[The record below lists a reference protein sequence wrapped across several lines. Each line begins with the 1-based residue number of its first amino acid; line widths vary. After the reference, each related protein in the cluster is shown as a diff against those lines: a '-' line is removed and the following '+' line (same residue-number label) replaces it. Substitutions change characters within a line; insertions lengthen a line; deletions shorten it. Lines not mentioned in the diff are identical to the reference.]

1 MRETKVLL
9 NADEFKYPRD
19 LRNAMEKIL
28 ISNPHFAEFEISGAD
43 MRIQDIFGRCRNS
56 IDWEKFN
63 CDFPVRVNPKES
75 KITVFTMKTAV
86 FCIQTTDGHV
96 YRIKKT
102 DNTDGFKLK
111 SNSQFFTESVESEK
125 DKHVMEYK
133 FNEEYKHLSKIII
146 APKGYKFSNDI
157 PILYTGKTLN
167 PDMIPDVIER
177 YLADM
182 DYAVNYDKPF
192 KIGDCVDYVHH
203 QLECIRKYDPKY
215 LQDAYNIQAIYDG
228 LKAVND
234 PLYDP
239 ERDGFN
245 IKINREADVNIIT
258 LDRNGMMFA
267 VIHANDLDSLRV
279 DFVKFHKS
287 TTNIGMWMLALINL
301 LKGIPDEN
309 RDLLITEYCALEK
322 LESFRGEVK
331 AVSLNDTTY
340 NKSME
345 YKWQFPDMTTINVT
359 VKKTDDNR
367 ILVESDD
374 LKDGLAREILK
385 AADRMKVIY
394 YHSQYMTAR
403 NIMDDL
409 KRKRMSEIHWITE
422 GWYHIKG
429 NGIDTI
435 AAYDMTDTD
444 AVYFKT
450 FENGCPKVITI
461 NITELTDYHIDRLK

>member
-1 MRETKVLL
+1 MKETKVLL

-19 LRNAMEKIL
+19 LRLAMEKIVV
-28 ISNPHFAEFEISGAD
+28 SNPHFAEFEISGAD

-86 FCIQTTDGHV
+86 FCIQTTDGRI

-133 FNEEYKHLSKIII
+133 FNEEYKHLSKIMI

-157 PILYTGKTLN
+157 PILYTEKSLN
-167 PDMIPDVIER
+167 PDIIPDVIEK
-177 YLADM
+177 YLSGDP
-182 DYAVNYDKPF
+182 VNCDKHF
-192 KIGDCVDYVHH
+192 QIGDCVDYVVH
-203 QLECIRKYDPKY
+203 QLKCIREYNPKY

-239 ERDGFN
+239 EKDGFE
-245 IKINREADVNIIT
+245 IKITRKANANIIT
-258 LDRNGMMFA
+258 LLDRNMVMIA
-267 VIHANDLDSLRV
+267 IIHANDLDSLRV
-279 DFVKFHKS
+279 DFVNFHKP

-345 YKWQFPDMTTINVT
+345 YKCQFPDMTTINVT

-367 ILVESDD
+367 IIVESDD
-374 LKDGLAREILK
+374 LKDGLAREILNE
-385 AADRMKVIY
+385 ADRMKVTY

-409 KRKRMSEIHWITE
+409 KRKRVSEIHWITE
-422 GWYHIKG
+422 GWYRIKG
-429 NGIDTI
+429 NGVDTI
-435 AAYDMTDTD
+435 AVYDMTDTD

-461 NITELTDYHIDRLK
+461 LIAELTDYHINRLK